1 MVKLTL
7 GIDSSTQGVK
17 AVAWDVDAEKVVF
30 SASVNYGRD
39 LPQYNSPDG
48 FLDLQPSTFNL
59 QPSTFNFQLSTFNR

>member
-1 MVKLTL
+1 MKQTL

-17 AVAWDVDAEKVVF
+17 AVAWDVMAQKVAF

-48 FLDLQPSTFNL
+48 FLLVVVACYVYFWNWL
-59 QPSTFNFQLSTFNR
+59 G